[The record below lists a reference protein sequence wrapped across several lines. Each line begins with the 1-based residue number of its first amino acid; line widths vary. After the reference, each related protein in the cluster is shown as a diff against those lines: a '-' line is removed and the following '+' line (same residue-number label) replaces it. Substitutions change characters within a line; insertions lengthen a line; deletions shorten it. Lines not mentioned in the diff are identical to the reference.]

1 MVKKLRADERGI
13 TPLLGAM
20 FIIGIIIALSS
31 TFLATWGSSEMN
43 RRAREHMQEVN
54 ESFREF
60 RAVIEGLRVGESKTV
75 SIKMGPDPVPFVP
88 SPRTGG
94 TLSVTPT
101 PTPLPTSPSYWGNYW
116 ENYWENDPGSIKFD
130 FENQSWVYE
139 SGMIILTQ
147 DNVVLMDSAPRM
159 LTVWEA
165 GGNQLGVY
173 VDVIKVRGLESSI
186 SGTGFSTI
194 TVSILR
200 RFEKNENRKDA
211 VIRINSRYRD
221 AWGEYLASE
230 NQRLNAK
237 GDNAFFDPN
246 ALTLTIFGKG
256 KAGEN
261 DIIYY
266 LKVTEVWISVS

>member
-1 MVKKLRADERGI
+1 MVKKLRADEGGI

-20 FIIGIIIALSS
+20 FIISIVIALSS

-43 RRAREHMQEVN
+43 RRVREHMQEVN
-54 ESFREF
+54 ESFREL

-75 SIKMGPDPVPFVP
+75 SIRMGPDPVPFVP

-101 PTPLPTSPSYWGNYW
+101 PTSLPTSPSYWGNYW
-116 ENYWENDPGSIKFD
+116 ENYWDNDPGSIKFD
-130 FENQSWVYE
+130 MENQSWVYE
-139 SGMIILTQ
+139 LGMIILIQ
-147 DNVVLMDSAPRM
+147 DNVVLMDSAPRV

-173 VDVIKVRGLESSI
+173 VDILKLRGLGSSV
-186 SGTGFSTI
+186 SGTGMSSI

-200 RFEKNENRKDA
+200 RFEKSENRENA
-211 VIRINSRYRD
+211 VIKINSRYKD
-221 AWGEYLASE
+221 AWREYLASE
-230 NQRLNAK
+230 TEMLNAK
-237 GDNAFFDPN
+237 GYHPSFDNN
-246 ALTLTIFGKG
+246 TLTLTILGKG

-266 LKVTEVWISVS
+266 QKVTEVWVSIS